1 MVGACCRASPQSIM
15 MHNVSIMVSGGD
27 TEGDGNNGYP
37 FEQTGRGR
45 QGEFVTATYVLSIVF
60 WGEDT
65 RTGR

>member
-1 MVGACCRASPQSIM
+1 
-15 MHNVSIMVSGGD
+15 MVSGGD

-37 FEQTGRGR
+37 FAFEQTGRGR

-60 WGEDT
+60 LGKDA